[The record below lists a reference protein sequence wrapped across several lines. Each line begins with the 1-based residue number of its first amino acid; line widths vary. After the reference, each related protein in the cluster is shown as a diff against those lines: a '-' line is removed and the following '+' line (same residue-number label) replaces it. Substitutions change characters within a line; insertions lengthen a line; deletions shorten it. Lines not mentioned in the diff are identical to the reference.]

1 MSARVT
7 ALACVSEDWGI
18 GKSGKLLYHIKPDLE
33 RFRWLTTGQVV
44 IMGRKTLESL
54 PESRPLASRT
64 NWVLSRTMGK
74 TPGVKVISDLTKL
87 DKLLAKE
94 KQAVYV
100 IGGEEIYKLLLSR
113 CQYANLTV
121 VKATRPADSFFPNLD
136 NLPEWRQIGNS
147 PVRIDEATGL
157 EYQFVR
163 YKKFG
168 DLP

>member
-1 MSARVT
+1 MGVRVT
-7 ALACVSEDWGI
+7 ALACVSENWGI
-18 GKSGKLLYHIKPDLE
+18 GKSGQLLYHIKPDLE

-74 TPGVKVISDLTKL
+74 MPGVKVISDLTKL

-94 KQAVYV
+94 KQAVYI

-147 PVRIDEATGL
+147 PVRIDEVTGL

-168 DLP
+168 DLQ

>member
-1 MSARVT
+1 MGARVT
-7 ALACVSEDWGI
+7 ALACVSENWGI
-18 GKSGKLLYHIKPDLE
+18 GCSGQLLYHIKPDLE

-113 CQYANLTV
+113 CQYVNLTV
-121 VKATRPADSFFPNLD
+121 VHDRKPADTFFPDLSVRRD
-136 NLPEWRQIGNS
+136 WRQIGSS

-163 YKKFG
+163 YQRIG
-168 DLP
+168 L

>member
-1 MSARVT
+1 MGARVT

-18 GKSGKLLYHIKPDLE
+18 GKSGQLLYHIKPDLE

-54 PESRPLASRT
+54 PAGRPLASRS
-64 NWVLSRTMGK
+64 NWVLSRTLGK

-113 CQYANLTV
+113 CQYVNLTV

-136 NLPEWRQIGNS
+136 RLPEWRQIGNS
-147 PVRIDEATGL
+147 PVRIDEVTGL

-168 DLP
+168 DLR

>member
-1 MSARVT
+1 MGARVT
-7 ALACVSEDWGI
+7 ALACVSENWGI
-18 GKSGKLLYHIKPDLE
+18 GCSGQLLYHIKPDLE

-54 PESRPLASRT
+54 PESRPLASRS

-100 IGGEEIYKLLLSR
+100 IGGDEIYKLLLSR

-136 NLPEWRQIGNS
+136 RLPEWRQIGNS

-168 DLP
+168 DLR

>member
-1 MSARVT
+1 MGARVT
-7 ALACVSEDWGI
+7 ALACVSENWGI
-18 GKSGKLLYHIKPDLE
+18 GKSGQLLYHIKPDLE

-54 PESRPLASRT
+54 PESRPLASRS

-74 TPGVKVISDLTKL
+74 MPGVKVISDLTKL

-100 IGGEEIYKLLLSR
+100 IGGEEIYKLLLPR

-121 VKATRPADSFFPNLD
+121 VHDRKPADTFFPDLSVRRD
-136 NLPEWRQIGNS
+136 WRQIGSS

-163 YKKFG
+163 YQRIVF
-168 DLP
+168 

>member
-1 MSARVT
+1 MGARVT
-7 ALACVSEDWGI
+7 ALACVSENWGI
-18 GKSGKLLYHIKPDLE
+18 GKSGQLLYHLKPDLE

-74 TPGVKVISDLTKL
+74 TPGVKVIPDLNKL
-87 DKLLAKE
+87 DRLLSKE

-121 VKATRPADSFFPNLD
+121 VHDRKPADTFFPDLSVRRD
-136 NLPEWRQIGNS
+136 WRQIGSS

-163 YKKFG
+163 YQRIE
-168 DLP
+168 L

>member
-18 GKSGKLLYHIKPDLE
+18 GCSGQLLYHIKPDLE

-100 IGGEEIYKLLLSR
+100 IGGEEIYNLLLSR

-168 DLP
+168 DLQ

>member
-1 MSARVT
+1 MGARVT

-18 GKSGKLLYHIKPDLE
+18 GCSGQLLYHIKPDLE

-74 TPGVKVISDLTKL
+74 TPGVKVIPDLTKL

-100 IGGEEIYKLLLSR
+100 IGGEEIYNLLLSR

-168 DLP
+168 DLR

>member
-1 MSARVT
+1 MGARVT

-18 GKSGKLLYHIKPDLE
+18 GKSGQLLYHIKPDLE
-33 RFRWLTTGQVV
+33 RFRWLTTGQIV

-54 PESRPLASRT
+54 PAGRPLPSRS

-94 KQAVYV
+94 KQAVYIV
-100 IGGEEIYKLLLSR
+100 GGEEIYKLLLSR

-121 VKATRPADSFFPNLD
+121 VKAMRPADSFFPNLD
-136 NLPEWRQIGNS
+136 RLPEWRQIGNS

-163 YKKFG
+163 YKKFE
-168 DLP
+168 DVL

>member
-1 MSARVT
+1 MGARVT

-18 GKSGKLLYHIKPDLE
+18 GCSGQLLYHIKPDLE

-54 PESRPLASRT
+54 PESRPLASRS

-87 DKLLAKE
+87 DKLLTKE

-100 IGGEEIYKLLLSR
+100 IGGEEIYNLLLSR
-113 CQYANLTV
+113 CQYVNLTV
-121 VKATRPADSFFPNLD
+121 VHDRKPADTFFPDLSVRRD
-136 NLPEWRQIGNS
+136 WRQIGSS

-163 YKKFG
+163 YQRIE
-168 DLP
+168 P

>member
-1 MSARVT
+1 
-7 ALACVSEDWGI
+7 
-18 GKSGKLLYHIKPDLE
+18 
-33 RFRWLTTGQVV
+33 
-44 IMGRKTLESL
+44 MGRKTLESL

-121 VKATRPADSFFPNLD
+121 VHDRKPADTFFPDLSVRRD
-136 NLPEWRQIGNS
+136 WRQIGSS

-163 YKKFG
+163 YQRIE
-168 DLP
+168 P

>member
-1 MSARVT
+1 MGARVT
-7 ALACVSEDWGI
+7 ALACVSENWGI
-18 GKSGKLLYHIKPDLE
+18 GCSGQLLYHIKPDLE

-74 TPGVKVISDLTKL
+74 TPGVKVIPDLTKL

-136 NLPEWRQIGNS
+136 NLSEWRQIGNS

-168 DLP
+168 DLR

>member
-1 MSARVT
+1 MGARVT
-7 ALACVSEDWGI
+7 ALACVSENWGI
-18 GKSGKLLYHIKPDLE
+18 GKSGQLLYHIKPDLE

-121 VKATRPADSFFPNLD
+121 VKATRPADSFFPNLN

-147 PVRIDEATGL
+147 PVRIDEVTGL

-168 DLP
+168 DLQ

>member
-1 MSARVT
+1 MGARVT
-7 ALACVSEDWGI
+7 ALACVSENWGI
-18 GKSGKLLYHIKPDLE
+18 GCSGQLLYHIKPDLE

-54 PESRPLASRT
+54 PAGRPLPSRS

-87 DKLLAKE
+87 DKLLSKE

-100 IGGEEIYKLLLSR
+100 IGGEEIYNLLLSR

-121 VKATRPADSFFPNLD
+121 VHDRKPADTFFPDLSVRQD
-136 NLPEWRQIGNS
+136 WRQIGSS

-163 YKKFG
+163 YQRIE
-168 DLP
+168 P

>member
-1 MSARVT
+1 MGARVT
-7 ALACVSEDWGI
+7 ALACVSENWGI
-18 GKSGKLLYHIKPDLE
+18 GCSGQLLYYIKPDLE

-168 DLP
+168 DLR

>member
-1 MSARVT
+1 
-7 ALACVSEDWGI
+7 
-18 GKSGKLLYHIKPDLE
+18 
-33 RFRWLTTGQVV
+33 
-44 IMGRKTLESL
+44 
-54 PESRPLASRT
+54 
-64 NWVLSRTMGK
+64 MGK

-100 IGGEEIYKLLLSR
+100 IGGDEIYKLLLSR

-121 VKATRPADSFFPNLD
+121 VHDRKPADTFFPDLSVRWD
-136 NLPEWRQIGNS
+136 WRQIGSS

-163 YKKFG
+163 YQRIE
-168 DLP
+168 L

>member
-1 MSARVT
+1 MGARVT
-7 ALACVSEDWGI
+7 ALACVSENWGI
-18 GKSGKLLYHIKPDLE
+18 GCSGQLLYHLKPDLE

-64 NWVLSRTMGK
+64 NWVLSRTLGK
-74 TPGVKVISDLTKL
+74 TSGVKVISDLTKL
-87 DKLLAKE
+87 DKLLSKE

-121 VKATRPADSFFPNLD
+121 VHDRKPADTFFPDLSVRRD
-136 NLPEWRQIGNS
+136 WRQIGSS

-163 YKKFG
+163 YQRITF
-168 DLP
+168 

>member
-18 GKSGKLLYHIKPDLE
+18 GKSGQLLYHIKPDLE

-100 IGGEEIYKLLLSR
+100 IGGDEIYNLLLSR

-168 DLP
+168 DLL

>member
-1 MSARVT
+1 MGARVT
-7 ALACVSEDWGI
+7 ALACVSENWGI
-18 GKSGKLLYHIKPDLE
+18 GCSGQLLYHIKPDLE

-121 VKATRPADSFFPNLD
+121 VHDRKPADTFFPDLSVRRD
-136 NLPEWRQIGNS
+136 WRQIGSS

-163 YKKFG
+163 YQRIVF
-168 DLP
+168 

>member
-1 MSARVT
+1 MGVRVT
-7 ALACVSEDWGI
+7 ALACVSENWGI
-18 GKSGKLLYHIKPDLE
+18 GCSGQLLYHIKPDLE

-168 DLP
+168 DLQ

>member
-1 MSARVT
+1 MGARVT
-7 ALACVSEDWGI
+7 ALACVSENWGI
-18 GKSGKLLYHIKPDLE
+18 GCSGQLLYHIKPDLE

-74 TPGVKVISDLTKL
+74 TPGVKVISDLNKL

-163 YKKFG
+163 YKKFE
-168 DLP
+168 DVL

>member
-1 MSARVT
+1 MGARVT

-18 GKSGKLLYHIKPDLE
+18 GCSGQLLYHIKHDLE

-74 TPGVKVISDLTKL
+74 TPGVKVISDLDRL
-87 DKLLAKE
+87 DKLLSKE

-100 IGGEEIYKLLLSR
+100 IGGEEIYNLLLSR

-121 VKATRPADSFFPNLD
+121 VKATQPADSFFPNLSVRRD
-136 NLPEWRQIGNS
+136 WRQIGSS

-163 YKKFG
+163 YQRIE
-168 DLP
+168 L

>member
-1 MSARVT
+1 
-7 ALACVSEDWGI
+7 
-18 GKSGKLLYHIKPDLE
+18 
-33 RFRWLTTGQVV
+33 
-44 IMGRKTLESL
+44 
-54 PESRPLASRT
+54 
-64 NWVLSRTMGK
+64 MGK

-121 VKATRPADSFFPNLD
+121 VKATQPADSFFPNLD
-136 NLPEWRQIGNS
+136 NLSEWRQIGNS

-168 DLP
+168 DLQ